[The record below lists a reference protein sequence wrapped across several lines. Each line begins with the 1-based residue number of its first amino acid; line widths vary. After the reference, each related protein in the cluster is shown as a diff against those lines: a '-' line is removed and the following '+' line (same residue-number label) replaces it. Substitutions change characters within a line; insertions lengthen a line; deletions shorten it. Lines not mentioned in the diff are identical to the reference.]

1 MKINLFGFFVNVGL
15 LIATFFILNE
25 TRKSVQITFDAL
37 SDARISDSLNR
48 VYQQEINDTAKARS
62 DKEFKLRE
70 QSLDAQIQSLKTQIS
85 QFVKVSE
92 PFLKVTKF
100 EKYQPPKYVYKVANL
115 GSYPVKIIAAKYFV
129 TIRRTPP
136 NYSEIYTAPPNIDE
150 LNDNK
155 YVTRELSN
163 QYGLNMTRPLT
174 SDEYEEH
181 KKGEAYIYLCGYYR
195 YQNPVTKNIKFY
207 RFLVE
212 LSTAGGVTYL
222 KNDNT
227 DK

>member
-1 MKINLFGFFVNVGL
+1 
-15 LIATFFILNE
+15 
-25 TRKSVQITFDAL
+25 
-37 SDARISDSLNR
+37 
-48 VYQQEINDTAKARS
+48 
-62 DKEFKLRE
+62 
-70 QSLDAQIQSLKTQIS
+70 
-85 QFVKVSE
+85 
-92 PFLKVTKF
+92 
-100 EKYQPPKYVYKVANL
+100 
-115 GSYPVKIIAAKYFV
+115 
-129 TIRRTPP
+129 
-136 NYSEIYTAPPNIDE
+136 
-150 LNDNK
+150 
-155 YVTRELSN
+155 
-163 QYGLNMTRPLT
+163 MTRPLT